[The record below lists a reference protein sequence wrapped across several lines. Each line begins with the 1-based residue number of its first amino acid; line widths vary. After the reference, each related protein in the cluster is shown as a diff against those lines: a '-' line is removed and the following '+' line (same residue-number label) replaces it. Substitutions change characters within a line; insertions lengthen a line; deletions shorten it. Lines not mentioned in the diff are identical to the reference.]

1 MPRYSPD
8 LLFSRG
14 IPAKCSIQDKK
25 PPKGGFRLS
34 SCIIPPGGYNG
45 LHMKYMDEK
54 NKANVVRRLKLLEG
68 QVRGLQKMVENDT
81 YCIDV
86 ITQTSAVKQGLSN
99 VEDLLLENHLGHCV
113 HHQMKSGQVNKAKNE
128 IIKVYKL
135 KRK

>member
-1 MPRYSPD
+1 MRTFFVGETRGGSVLSFRFD
-8 LLFSRG
+8 LYPLGG
-14 IPAKCSIQDKK
+14 IY
-25 PPKGGFRLS
+25 F
-34 SCIIPPGGYNG
+34 Y
-45 LHMKYMDEK
+45 HMKYMDE
-54 NKANVVRRLKLLEG
+54 NSKAKVVRRLKLLEG

-99 VEDLLLENHLGHCV
+99 VEDMLLENHLDHCV
-113 HHQMKSGQVNKAKNE
+113 HHQMQSGQTQKAKEE